1 MYYLRLSLFFA
12 CLVAFSYGKQCPDIS
27 VYPNLDANKYFGTW
41 YEIERFFD
49 PFEAD
54 LKCVAAH
61 YSPMD
66 NGKILVNNTGV
77 DILTNKF
84 KFRSGEA
91 YAPDPNVSFIIVQ
104 LSKNKF
110 FILF

>member
-1 MYYLRLSLFFA
+1 MFNLRFLIIIN
-12 CLVAFSYGKQCPDIS
+12 CLVVGSYATKCPDIS
-27 VYPNLDANKYFGTW
+27 VYPNLDPTKYFGTW

-61 YSPMD
+61 YSPKD
-66 NGKILVNNTGV
+66 DGKILVNNTGV
-77 DILTNKF
+77 DILSNKF

-91 YAPDPNVSFIIVQ
+91 YAPDPNVSYSV
-104 LSKNKF
+104 LKLN
-110 FILF
+110 